1 MLKKWLSLLLA
12 GAMVFSLTA
21 CGPKQEAA
29 PAEPAAPANEEL
41 SGTIT
46 IWSWDVAAKSLSES
60 AENFKKIHPKVEFVI
75 EDLGTDQ
82 VYDKLTTG
90 LSANVGLPD
99 IVSIEG
105 ERVAGFAAKFP
116 QGFVDMTGVINAEDF
131 LKVKVSEC
139 TVNGKL
145 VALPWDGAPCA
156 LYYRTDYF
164 EKAGIKAED
173 IKTWDDLIVAGKKMN
188 AIGVKMLP
196 TAISKRSTM
205 YEFLLSQQN
214 LSVFNAEGKTDF
226 GSDASVKAMAM
237 VKKMYDAGIIYDSV
251 NWDGLVTATKEGK
264 VATVASAVWWAGTM
278 KDEVQESSGKWAVMR
293 LPALEAG
300 GITAATNGGSNIMVP
315 ASSANKA
322 AAVEFAKFAMTDQPS
337 LINGFSKYGLY
348 PSYIPSYADP
358 IFEKE
363 EPYFGNQKIWKLFA
377 EIGQEIPAI
386 HYNENLQEVTDML
399 INAQAKV
406 LLKNGDVK
414 ATLDELQ
421 KNVTDKL
428 GQ

>member
-1 MLKKWLSLLLA
+1 MLKKWLSLFLA
-12 GAMVFSLTA
+12 SALVVSMVGCA
-21 CGPKQEAA
+21 PKQEAA
-29 PAEPAAPANEEL
+29 PADTGAQESTEL

-46 IWSWDVAAKSLSES
+46 IWSWDVAAKSLTES
-60 AENFKKIHPKVEFVI
+60 AENFKKLHPNVEFVI

-105 ERVAGFAAKFP
+105 ERVSGFASKFP
-116 QGFVDMTGVINAEDF
+116 QGFEDMTGVVDPTQF
-131 LKVKVSEC
+131 LKVKISEC
-139 TVNGKL
+139 TVGDKL
-145 VALPWDGAPCA
+145 VALPWDGAPCG

-164 EKAGIKAED
+164 EQAGIKAED
-173 IKTWDDLIVAGKKMN
+173 IKTWDDFIEAGKKMDK
-188 AIGVKMLP
+188 IGVKMLP
-196 TAISKRSTM
+196 TAISKRSTI
-205 YEFLLSQQN
+205 YEFLLSQQGV
-214 LSVFNAEGKTDF
+214 SVFNKEGKTDF
-226 GSDASVKAMAM
+226 TSEQSLKAMDM

-278 KDEVQESSGKWAVMR
+278 KDEIQESSGKWAVMK
-293 LPALEAG
+293 LPALTEG
-300 GITAATNGGSNIMVP
+300 GMTAATNGGSNIMVT
-315 ASSANKA
+315 AASANKK
-322 AAVEFAKFAMTDQPS
+322 AAVEFAKFAMTDTAS
-337 LINGFSKYGLY
+337 LVNGFEKYGLY
-348 PSYIPSYADP
+348 PSYIPTYADP

-377 EIGQEIPAI
+377 EIGQEIPEI
-386 HYNENLQEVTDML
+386 NYNENLQEVTDML

-406 LLKNGDVK
+406 LLKNTDVK
-414 ATLDELQ
+414 TVMEELQ

-428 GQ
+428 GM